1 MQSIYAI
8 QGRDIPVE
16 DKESHAEDV
25 EEDDRVWTVDEIKV
39 DENEKDP
46 LIFET
51 DEELDALIDDIL
63 SDD

>member
-1 MQSIYAI
+1 ML
-8 QGRDIPVE
+8 
-16 DKESHAEDV
+16 